1 VLGFSAGGHLTA
13 NLCNNVDKRA
23 YEPVDDADGVTSR
36 PDFALPMYPAY
47 LALKKEKG
55 RHCSLAHIGR
65 SRRLFSNIWQPICR
79 VANTAPDALP
89 SRRTVLSAFQNLP
102 SRRLAFRLR
111 RTVFAVWRGDA
122 VWCSMAAIGS
132 ALHYENRRQPVRP
145 APRRAKKRLPLSF

>member
-1 VLGFSAGGHLTA
+1 MLGFSAGGHLTA

-47 LALKKEKG
+47 LALKDKKG

-79 VANTAPDALP
+79 VANKATDALP

-102 SRRLAFRLR
+102 SRRAGVSPAPYGDCRMALR
-111 RTVFAVWRGDA
+111 RGLMLTG
-122 VWCSMAAIGS
+122 G
-132 ALHYENRRQPVRP
+132 
-145 APRRAKKRLPLSF
+145 